1 MVDAFVHTAVIAT
14 SPAVEVINIRERAQ
28 EIKRSMTWMQYL
40 GGMLDSLYWLSP
52 LGKLH
57 NRDKYALYWS
67 IKAQL

>member
-1 MVDAFVHTAVIAT
+1 MVDALVHTAVIAT

-28 EIKRSMTWMQYL
+28 EIKLSMTWPQYIA
-40 GGMLDSLYWLSP
+40 GMIDSLYWLSP

-57 NRDKYALYWS
+57 NKDKYNLYWS